1 MPEATHIVILAV
13 WYATYLAC
21 LGGALALGRHSKSRD
36 DPANQQGASGE
47 QRVAQTLS
55 QAGYRVLTDL
65 TIQNGNRT
73 HQIDHT
79 VAGRDRLFVLE
90 TKTWRGT
97 IEGRAG
103 GQTWTLRRPK
113 SRSTLSVYNPLRQNQ
128 THAEVIDAIT
138 HVPITP
144 LIVTA
149 GSLTASPE
157 LAPMI
162 CSVAGLPAVL
172 GSPGPLSARIERA
185 FHDLE
190 QTKAA
195 WNQTTLARRHINSMK
210 NDRRFHPARVLW
222 FASALSLACA
232 LLTAERIF
240 AS

>member
-1 MPEATHIVILAV
+1 MPESTHIVILAV
-13 WYATYLAC
+13 WFATYLAC

-36 DPANQQGASGE
+36 DLASQQGASGE
-47 QRVAQTLS
+47 QRVARTLS

-73 HQIDHT
+73 YQIDHI

-138 HVPITP
+138 RVPITP

-149 GSLTASPE
+149 GYLKASPE

-162 CSVAGLPAVL
+162 CSLAALPALL
-172 GSPGPLSARIERA
+172 GPPGLLSERIERA
-185 FHDLE
+185 FRDLE
-190 QTKAA
+190 KTKAA
-195 WNQTTLARRHINSMK
+195 WTQKPLAKRHINSMK

-222 FASALSLACA
+222 VASAVSLACA
-232 LLTAERIF
+232 LMTAERLF